1 MPDEIR
7 IASVND
13 IPEGEMRAFELEGK
27 PVAVAREDGQIY
39 AFENDCSHRHCTLD
53 DGDLEDGR
61 VVCAC
66 HGSAF
71 DLESG
76 NPGAPPATEPIPV
89 YPVRLEGDDIF
100 VTLE

>member
-1 MPDEIR
+1 MPGEIR

-13 IPEGEMRAFELEGK
+13 IPEGEVQAFEIEGK
-27 PVAVAREDGQIY
+27 PVAVARDEGQVY

-53 DGDLEDGR
+53 DGDLDDSQIA
-61 VVCAC
+61 CAC
-66 HGSAF
+66 HGSVF
-71 DLESG
+71 DLETG
-76 NPGAPPATEPIPV
+76 DPTGPPATEPIAV